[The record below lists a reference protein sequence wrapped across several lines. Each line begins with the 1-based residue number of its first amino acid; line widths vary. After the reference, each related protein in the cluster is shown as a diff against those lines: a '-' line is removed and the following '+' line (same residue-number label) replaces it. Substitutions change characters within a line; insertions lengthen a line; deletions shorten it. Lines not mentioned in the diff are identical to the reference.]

1 MDADS
6 EPVPPSRPSR
16 TVSPRATW
24 WVAAAALVLAL
35 SAGTMAAVAVMNSH
49 RTGSATGQMPG
60 MAMDGADASHMA
72 PIPSA
77 GVADATAAEGAT
89 LLPHTVVDDTW
100 VFQLTARP
108 VRWEIASGVKVTAWS
123 YNGIVPGPTIRV
135 PDGQKVRIEFRND
148 LPEATT
154 VHWHGIDVPNA
165 MDGVADLTQPAIPPG
180 ESFTY
185 AFTAR
190 PAGRDSGSGG
200 TFLYHSH
207 TDEDRQVSAG
217 LSGALIIDPPDAAS
231 APRYD
236 VERIIAVQE
245 WTLAGNATIP
255 AMQMSGMQP
264 NWFTINGKSFPETET
279 IKVRTGQRVLLRL
292 IGAGQF
298 EHPMHLHGTTFDV
311 VAVDGHPLEQPIE
324 RDVQPVSSGERYDL
338 AFVAPA
344 AGKWL
349 FHCHIGHHMTN
360 NGKAPGGLQ
369 LVIDVT

>member
-1 MDADS
+1 MDS
-6 EPVPPSRPSR
+6 ELERSEPPKPTR
-16 TVSPRATW
+16 SPDPRVTW

-35 SAGTMAAVAVMNSH
+35 SAATAAAAAILNTH
-49 RTGSATGQMPG
+49 RAGSTGSGMGG
-60 MAMDGADASHMA
+60 MAMDGANASHMA

-77 GVADATAAEGAT
+77 GVPDATATAGAT
-89 LLPHTVVDDTW
+89 PLPHTVVGDTW
-100 VFQLTARP
+100 VFQLVAKP
-108 VRWEIASGVKVTAWS
+108 VRWEIAPGVKITAWS

-135 PDGQKVRIEFRND
+135 PDGQKVRVEFRND
-148 LPEATT
+148 LPEPTT

-165 MDGVADLTQPAIPPG
+165 MDGVAGLTQPAVPPG
-180 ESFTY
+180 RTFSYT
-185 AFTAR
+185 FTAR
-190 PAGRDSGSGG
+190 PAGRDTGTGG

-207 TDEDRQVSAG
+207 SDEDRQVGAG
-217 LSGALIIDPPDAAS
+217 LSGPFIIDPPAAAG

-236 VERIIAVQE
+236 VERVIALQE
-245 WTLAGNATIP
+245 WTLMGGETLP
-255 AMQMSGMQP
+255 SMQMTGMLP
-264 NWFTINGKSFPETET
+264 NWFTINGKSFPATET

-311 VAVDGHPLEQPIE
+311 VAIDGHALDRPIE

-344 AGKWL
+344 PGKWL

-360 NGKAPGGLQ
+360 NGEAPGGLQ
-369 LVIDVT
+369 LVLDVT